1 MCGIAG
7 YYIHDSWI
15 DSAVDLIRMTRAL
28 RHRGPDDEGFV
39 LIDTDQGRE
48 INASG
53 RESDPYIRDR
63 LPLLDDRAESFVH
76 NLALSHRRYSI
87 IDLSP
92 SGHQPM
98 WDNQSKVCVS
108 FNGEVY
114 NYIELREELEQ
125 AGHQFSTQSDT
136 EVLLKGYIEWGTGVF
151 PKLNG
156 PWALALYDKNK
167 KQVLLSRDRIG
178 KMPLYYA
185 VRGNQ
190 LYWASEIKAILQT
203 QPILS
208 TSIREQAI
216 DDFVIH
222 GWRDLDGTFWE
233 DIHDFPPASYAW
245 IQNDLSLSIHSY
257 WQLPETRLTADEI
270 SIPEAQ
276 SKLHDALSDAVRI
289 RLRSDIP
296 MAFELSGGMDS
307 SSLVALAT
315 RHSDQQLTAYTIQF
329 SEAGANEEPFARS
342 VADLYSSKINYKIIQ
357 PGPDDF
363 WQEANDFIWLEE
375 EPFHSPNL
383 FTNYNL
389 RKSIKKDGAGVLI
402 NGAGGDEVLAGY
414 SGEYFVPYLRY
425 LFHQGK
431 IPSLVWEL
439 MSYSETSFSR
449 FILKWIKKTSAFRP
463 AAGNGAAPEEF
474 LKDIYLKGSSVRTR
488 NPKSNSFSKR
498 MKENMTHRMMNYWLR
513 AGNKATYGI
522 PVEPRFP
529 FLDHRVVEL
538 GFILPPEYL
547 IHHGWHKWI
556 LRETTKDILPK
567 KVVWRRKKMGFPF
580 PMTEWLIKSKPIIQK
595 NLSDVDCPYLN
606 VFQLIRSYDDL
617 LTRDPNLLWR
627 LIIFSLWWKR
637 VVQNNAVISRV

>member
-7 YYIHDSWI
+7 YYSHESKV

-39 LIDTDQGRE
+39 LINTDEGKQL
-48 INASG
+48 NASG
-53 RESDPYIRDR
+53 RESDPHIRDR
-63 LPLLDDRAESFVH
+63 LPLLDNRAEGFLH

-98 WDNQSKVCVS
+98 WDPQSKVCVS

-114 NYIELREELEQ
+114 NYIELRDELEQ

-151 PKLNG
+151 PKLIG
-156 PWALALYDKNK
+156 SWALALYDKNK
-167 KQVLLSRDRIG
+167 KKVLLSRDRIG

-190 LYWASEIKAILQT
+190 LYWASELKAILQT
-203 QPILS
+203 QPTLS

-257 WQLPETRLTADEI
+257 WQLPETRLTTDEI
-270 SIPEAQ
+270 SIQEAQ

-315 RHSDQQLTAYTIQF
+315 RHSDQKLTAYTIQF
-329 SEAGANEEPFARS
+329 SEADSNEEPFARA
-342 VADLYSSKINYKIIQ
+342 VADRYPDKINYQVIK
-357 PGPDDF
+357 PGATDF
-363 WQEANDFIWLEE
+363 WLEANAFIWLEE

-389 RKSIKKDGAGVLI
+389 RKSIKKDGVGVLI

-414 SGEYFVPYLRY
+414 SAEYFIPYLRY
-425 LFHQGK
+425 LLHQGK
-431 IPSLVWEL
+431 PGSLINEL
-439 MSYSETSFSR
+439 LSYSETSLSSL
-449 FILKWIKKTSAFRP
+449 ILKWIKRASRMWSISKN
-463 AAGNGAAPEEF
+463 GNNVNGILKKIYAPGAHV
-474 LKDIYLKGSSVRTR
+474 KNRS
-488 NPKSNSFSKR
+488 PKSASFSDR
-498 MKENMTHRMMNYWLR
+498 AKENMTHRMMNYWLR
-513 AGNKATYGI
+513 SGNKATYGI
-522 PVEPRFP
+522 PIEPRLP

-538 GFILPPEYL
+538 GFTLPPEYL
-547 IHHGWHKWI
+547 IRDGWHKWI

-567 KVVWRRKKMGFPF
+567 KVVWRKQKMGFPF
-580 PMTEWLIKSKPIIQK
+580 PMTQWLIHSKPIIKK

-606 VFQLIRSYDDL
+606 ISQLFHSYDDL
-617 LTRDPNLLWR
+617 QAQNPNMLWR
-627 LIIFSLWWKR
+627 LIIFGLWWKR
-637 VVQNNAVISRV
+637 LIQNDEVTRLG